1 MSIDAAYTRSLN
13 YAGLPAAFSLST
25 TISSDL
31 GTPFSETLA
40 VAKAGT
46 LSTRTDDNTGVLTMA
61 GGHGFTDGQ
70 RLDVYWSGGSRRG
83 MTIGTVATNSVPIDG
98 GAGDNLPI
106 ATTAITAQVPTEEP
120 VVVTGDDV
128 VAIGLR
134 FPLGGIAVF
143 ADESDVELLAVTL
156 TTTLT
161 TYCWAAADGG
171 TNPLAGDAV
180 AKVFIS
186 QGSTASTS
194 TVSGLVQF
202 DN

>member
-1 MSIDAAYTRSLN
+1 MSIDSAYNRSLN
-13 YAGLPAAFSLST
+13 YAGLPTAFSLST
-25 TISSDL
+25 TISSGL

-46 LSTRTDDNTGVLTMA
+46 LTTRTDDNTGSLTMA
-61 GGHGFTDGQ
+61 GGHGITDGQ
-70 RLDVYWSGGSRRG
+70 RLDVYWSGGTRRG
-83 MTIGTVATNSVPIDG
+83 MTVGTVATNVVPIDG
-98 GAGDNLPI
+98 GAGDVLPS
-106 ATTAITAQVPTEEP
+106 AATAITAQVPIENP
-120 VVVTGDDV
+120 VVVTGDDI

-143 ADESDVELLAVTL
+143 ADASDVELLAVTL

-161 TYCWAAADGG
+161 TYTWVAADGG

-186 QGSTASTS
+186 HGSTASTS
-194 TVSGLVQF
+194 TVTGLVQF